1 MVRKEKKKL
10 FAGHDLNYMAESGL
24 LSLSTSKD
32 GTPVIPNTQIADIAG
47 GSYPAFMNIV
57 LGLFKANKTNI
68 GSYIDISMY
77 ENLIP
82 LAWLGISDYFYTQ
95 KPPVKNSLHLNGG
108 YHRYFI
114 YETSDKNFLAIGAL
128 EDKFWLRF
136 CEIIKAPKS
145 IIMEIE
151 KPITIIKKI
160 QKIIKSRNFLYWKNK
175 FSKEKNV
182 CCTPIENI
190 ENLFKDSHL
199 VKKKLLPRKDKKGN
213 FILKIPTVID
223 NKSLIV
229 KEKLKV
235 PLLAEHNYIIN
246 E

>member
-1 MVRKEKKKL
+1 
-10 FAGHDLNYMAESGL
+10 
-24 LSLSTSKD
+24 
-32 GTPVIPNTQIADIAG
+32 
-47 GSYPAFMNIV
+47 
-57 LGLFKANKTNI
+57 
-68 GSYIDISMY
+68 
-77 ENLIP
+77 
-82 LAWLGISDYFYTQ
+82 
-95 KPPVKNSLHLNGG
+95 
-108 YHRYFI
+108 
-114 YETSDKNFLAIGAL
+114 
-128 EDKFWLRF
+128 
-136 CEIIKAPKS
+136 
-145 IIMEIE
+145 MEIE
-151 KPITIIKKI
+151 KPTIIIKKI

-223 NKSLIV
+223 NKPLII